1 MRYFTWKLELGS
13 DVLWV
18 IVSFGLYDGLISL
31 LDLNC
36 PKLIFSSQTP
46 NITAFGSNAFFM
58 SSSIKFSMKQVLIFH
73 VWVIFH
79 NVMSVV
85 YSKKIAKNEI
95 KKKSSKSFLLVQFQI
110 SNSSSLKSC
119 LKESLF
125 LSTKIQIYPKP
136 LGQSWK
142 KPII

>member
-18 IVSFGLYDGLISL
+18 IVGFGLYDGLISL

-36 PKLIFSSQTP
+36 PKPSSQTP
-46 NITAFGSNAFFM
+46 NITALGSNAFFM

-85 YSKKIAKNEI
+85 YSQKIAKNE
-95 KKKSSKSFLLVQFQI
+95 KKRKKSSKSFLLVLFQI

-119 LKESLF
+119 LKEFLF

-142 KPII
+142 EPII